1 MTINQVNFN
10 KIDRQTKN
18 KQTFYTLKMQLCI
31 SVLLMTVIFMSCKS
45 GSDKTQANSSQVSS
59 ESIPSVVAQNDSLD
73 AVVKSIIE
81 ISANDFYKNQQPLPT
96 AFRNVQIK
104 YSIKPNKE
112 ILYILC
118 GQFTTQNKQS
128 NDEWT
133 HFTTIKNSDYEQWIG
148 PNGLTYCEN
157 SKEIPYKKTDLSV
170 ELKDRLNSLQKT
182 KR

>member
-1 MTINQVNFN
+1 M
-10 KIDRQTKN
+10 KRQTKS
-18 KQTFYTLKMQLCI
+18 KQALDTLKVQLCI
-31 SVLLMTVIFMSCKS
+31 LVLFLTFFFISCKS
-45 GSDKTQANSSQVSS
+45 GSNKTQTNSSQVGS
-59 ESIPSVVAQNDSLD
+59 ESIPSVVTQNDTID
-73 AVVKSIIE
+73 AVVKSIID

-96 AFRNVQIK
+96 AFRDVQIK
-104 YSIKPNKE
+104 YYIKQNKE

-118 GQFTTQNKQS
+118 GQFTTQNKQKD
-128 NDEWT
+128 DEWT

-170 ELKDRLNSLQKT
+170 ELKNKLKSLQDI